1 MADADGFFDPFAP
14 GFTDDPYP
22 AYRRLRE
29 EDPVQEHPFGFWIL
43 SRHEDVSAL
52 LRSGHSVD
60 YRNTEENSVARL
72 QADAML
78 QADPEFAESIDTY
91 GLSMLDRDPPDHTR
105 LRGLVSKVFTP
116 RSVAALE
123 PFVTELVDDA
133 LDRLAEECGAGGDG
147 GGGAGGGGAGGSGAD
162 LISTLA
168 FPIPFAVISRM
179 LGIPD
184 ADHDR
189 IRQLSGLL
197 VRTLEPVG
205 DPELLVR
212 INRARLAMQEIVRG
226 LIDAKRAHPGDD
238 LLTALIA
245 AESDGDRLTDEEL
258 VAQVILLYV
267 AGHETTVNLIGNG
280 TLALLRA
287 PGELKKL
294 HDAPELAGHAVEEL
308 LRYDAP
314 VQQSRRIT
322 LAPYEVGGKVI
333 PRGAFV
339 IVALA
344 SANRDEAAF
353 GPDAS
358 ELRVDR
364 PNARNHVSFGG
375 GPHHCLGAA
384 LARLEARVAVE
395 RLAARFPGLALAGAP
410 VWNGRI
416 NLRGLERLP
425 VSAG

>member
-1 MADADGFFDPFAP
+1 MADTETLFDPFAP

-22 AYRRLRE
+22 AYQRLRE
-29 EDPVQEHPFGFWIL
+29 YSPVQEHPFGFWVL

-60 YRNTEENSVARL
+60 YRNTVEGSVARL

-78 QADPEFAESIDTY
+78 QADPEYSETAETY

-105 LRGLVSKVFTP
+105 LRGLVAKVFTP

-123 PFVTELVDDA
+123 PYVTGLVDAA
-133 LDRLAEECGAGGDG
+133 LDRLADEAADG
-147 GGGAGGGGAGGSGAD
+147 GRAD
-162 LISTLA
+162 LVSNLA
-168 FPIPFAVISRM
+168 FPLPFAVISRM

-184 ADHDR
+184 ADHER
-189 IRQLSGLL
+189 IRELSGLL
-197 VRTLEPVG
+197 VRTLEPIG
-205 DPELLVR
+205 DPDLLVR
-212 INRARLAMQEIVRG
+212 INRARLEMQEVVRA
-226 LIDAKRAHPGDD
+226 LIDVKRARPGDD

-245 AESDGDRLTDEEL
+245 AESGGDRLTNEEL

-280 TLALLRA
+280 MLALLRA
-287 PGELKKL
+287 PGEWKKL
-294 HDAPELAGHAVEEL
+294 REAPELAGNAVEEM

-322 LAPYEVGGKVI
+322 LSPYEVGGRTI
-333 PRGAFV
+333 PAGAFV
-339 IVALA
+339 IAALA
-344 SANRDEAAF
+344 SANRDEAVF
-353 GPDAS
+353 GPDAA
-358 ELRVDR
+358 RVRVERAD
-364 PNARNHVSFGG
+364 ARNHVSFGG

-395 RLAARFPGLALAGAP
+395 RSARRFAGLAVAGEP

-416 NLRGLERLP
+416 NLRGLETLP
-425 VSAG
+425 VEVAE

>member
-1 MADADGFFDPFAP
+1 MADTETLFDPFAP

-22 AYRRLRE
+22 AYQRLRE
-29 EDPVQEHPFGFWIL
+29 YSPVQEHPFGFWVL

-60 YRNTEENSVARL
+60 YRNTVEGSVARL

-78 QADPEFAESIDTY
+78 QADPEYSETAETY

-105 LRGLVSKVFTP
+105 LRGLVAKVFTP

-123 PFVTELVDDA
+123 PYVTGLVDAA
-133 LDRLAEECGAGGDG
+133 LDRLADEAAAGGR
-147 GGGAGGGGAGGSGAD
+147 AD

-184 ADHDR
+184 ADHER
-189 IRQLSGLL
+189 IRELSGLL
-197 VRTLEPVG
+197 VRTLEPIG
-205 DPELLVR
+205 DPDLLVR
-212 INRARLAMQEIVRG
+212 INRARLEMQEVVRA
-226 LIDAKRAHPGDD
+226 LIDVKRARPGDD

-245 AESDGDRLTDEEL
+245 AESGGDRLTNEEL

-280 TLALLRA
+280 MLALLRA
-287 PGELKKL
+287 PGEWKKL
-294 HDAPELAGHAVEEL
+294 REAPELAGNAVEEM

-322 LAPYEVGGKVI
+322 LSPYEVGGRTI
-333 PRGAFV
+333 PAGAFV
-339 IVALA
+339 IAALA
-344 SANRDEAAF
+344 SANRDEAVF
-353 GPDAS
+353 GPDAA
-358 ELRVDR
+358 RVRVERAD
-364 PNARNHVSFGG
+364 ARNHVSFGG

-395 RLAARFPGLALAGAP
+395 RSARRFAGLAVAGEP

-416 NLRGLERLP
+416 NLRGLETLP
-425 VSAG
+425 VEVAE

>member
-1 MADADGFFDPFAP
+1 MSAASEPEVIFDPFAP

-29 EDPVQEHPFGFWIL
+29 SDPVQEHPYGFWIL

-60 YRNTEENSVARL
+60 YRNTEEDSAARL
-72 QADAML
+72 QAQAML
-78 QADPEFAESIDTY
+78 ESDPEYSETIDTY

-105 LRGLVSKVFTP
+105 LRGLVAKVFTP

-123 PFVTELVDDA
+123 PFVTELVDAA
-133 LDRLAEECGAGGDG
+133 LDRLADTAAGT
-147 GGGAGGGGAGGSGAD
+147 GSAD

-184 ADHDR
+184 GDHER
-189 IRQLSGLL
+189 IRELSGML
-197 VRTLEPVG
+197 VRTLEPIG
-205 DPELLVR
+205 DPELLVQ
-212 INRARLAMQEIVRG
+212 INRARLAMQEIVRD
-226 LIDAKRAHPGDD
+226 LIDTKRERPAED

-294 HDAPELAGHAVEEL
+294 HDAPRLAANAVEEM
-308 LRYDAP
+308 LRYDSP

-322 LAPYEVGGKVI
+322 LAPYEAGGRTI
-333 PRGAFV
+333 PKGEFV
-339 IVALA
+339 IAALA
-344 SANRDEAAF
+344 SANRDESVF
-353 GPDAS
+353 GPDAA
-358 ELRVDR
+358 ELRLDR
-364 PNARNHVSFGG
+364 ANARAHVAFGG

-384 LARLEARVAVE
+384 LARLEARVAIE
-395 RLAARFPGLALAGAP
+395 GLAARFPALSLAGEP

-416 NLRGLERLP
+416 NLRGLDRLP
-425 VSAG
+425 VSVG

>member
-1 MADADGFFDPFAP
+1 MADTETLFDPFAP

-22 AYRRLRE
+22 AYQRLRE
-29 EDPVQEHPFGFWIL
+29 TSPVQEHPFGFWIL
-43 SRHEDVSAL
+43 SRHDDVSAL

-60 YRNTEENSVARL
+60 YRNTAENSVARL

-78 QADPEFAESIDTY
+78 QTDPEFSETMDTY

-105 LRGLVSKVFTP
+105 LRGLVAKVFTP

-123 PFVTELVDDA
+123 PYIAELVDEA
-133 LDRLAEECGAGGDG
+133 LDRLADEGKNGN
-147 GGGAGGGGAGGSGAD
+147 AD
-162 LISTLA
+162 LIGTLA

-184 ADHDR
+184 ADHNR
-189 IRQLSGLL
+189 IRELSGLL
-197 VRTLEPVG
+197 VRTLEPIG
-205 DPELLVR
+205 DADLLVR
-212 INRARLAMQEIVRG
+212 INRARLAMQEIVRS
-226 LIDAKRAHPGDD
+226 LIDTKRAHPADD

-245 AESDGDRLTDEEL
+245 AESDGDHLTDEEL

-280 TLALLRA
+280 TLALLRT

-294 HDAPELAGHAVEEL
+294 HDSPELATNAVEEM

-322 LAPYEVGGKVI
+322 LSPYTIGDRTI
-333 PRGAFV
+333 PPGAFV
-339 IVALA
+339 IAALA
-344 SANRDEAAF
+344 SANRDEDTF

-358 ELRVDR
+358 TLRIDR

-395 RLAARFPGLALAGAP
+395 RLASRFPTLALAGEP
-410 VWNGRI
+410 TWNGRI
-416 NLRGLERLP
+416 NLRGLDVLP
-425 VSAG
+425 VATA

>member
-1 MADADGFFDPFAP
+1 MADTETLFDPFAP
-14 GFTDDPYP
+14 GFTEDPYP

-29 EDPVQEHPFGFWIL
+29 GSPVQEHPFGFWIL

-60 YRNTEENSVARL
+60 YRNTAEDSVARL

-78 QADPEFAESIDTY
+78 QADPELSETAETY

-105 LRGLVSKVFTP
+105 LRGLVAKVFTP

-123 PFVTELVDDA
+123 PYVTELVDAA
-133 LDRLAEECGAGGDG
+133 LDRLADEA
-147 GGGAGGGGAGGSGAD
+147 AGGGSAD

-184 ADHDR
+184 ADHQR
-189 IRQLSGLL
+189 IRELSGLL
-197 VRTLEPVG
+197 VRTLEPIG
-205 DPELLVR
+205 DAELLVR
-212 INRARLAMQEIVRG
+212 INRARLEMQEVVRQ
-226 LIDAKRAHPGDD
+226 LIDAKRARPGDD

-245 AESDGDRLTDEEL
+245 AESGGDRLTDEEL

-294 HDAPELAGHAVEEL
+294 HESRSPELAANAVEEL

-322 LAPYEVGGKVI
+322 LSPYEVGGRTI
-333 PRGAFV
+333 PAGAFV
-339 IVALA
+339 IAALA

-353 GPDAS
+353 GPAAA
-358 ELRVDR
+358 ELRVER
-364 PNARNHVSFGG
+364 ANARQHVSFGG

-384 LARLEARVAVE
+384 LARLEARVVVE
-395 RLAARFPGLALAGAP
+395 RLVGRFPGLGLVGEP

-416 NLRGLERLP
+416 NLRGLEVLL
-425 VSAG
+425 VGVG

>member
-1 MADADGFFDPFAP
+1 MADPEILFDPFAP

-22 AYRRLRE
+22 AYRALRE
-29 EDPVQEHPFGFWIL
+29 GDPVQEHPFGFWIL

-78 QADPEFAESIDTY
+78 QADPEYSETIDTY

-105 LRGLVSKVFTP
+105 LRGLVAKVFTP

-123 PFVTELVDDA
+123 PFVAELVDDA
-133 LDRLAEECGAGGDG
+133 LERLADASGGD
-147 GGGAGGGGAGGSGAD
+147 
-162 LISTLA
+162 LIDILA

-179 LGIPD
+179 LGIPA

-189 IRQLSGLL
+189 IRELSGLL
-197 VRTLEPVG
+197 VRTLEPIG
-205 DPELLVR
+205 DPEQLAP
-212 INRARLAMQEIVRG
+212 INRARLAMQEIVTG

-280 TLALLRA
+280 TLALLRT

-294 HDAPELAGHAVEEL
+294 HDTPQLAVNAVEEM

-322 LAPYEVGGKVI
+322 LSPYEVGGKTI

-339 IVALA
+339 IAGLA
-344 SANRDEAAF
+344 SANRDEAVF
-353 GPDAS
+353 GPDAA

-364 PNARNHVSFGG
+364 ANARNHVSFGG

-395 RLAARFPGLALAGAP
+395 RLAARFPGLALAGEPA
-410 VWNGRI
+410 WNGRI
-416 NLRGLERLP
+416 NLRGLDTLP
-425 VSAG
+425 VIAG

>member
-1 MADADGFFDPFAP
+1 MADTETLFDPFAP

-22 AYRRLRE
+22 AYQRLRE
-29 EDPVQEHPFGFWIL
+29 YSPVQEHPFGFWVL

-60 YRNTEENSVARL
+60 YRNTVEGSVARL

-78 QADPEFAESIDTY
+78 QADPEYSETAETY

-105 LRGLVSKVFTP
+105 LRGLVAKVFTP

-123 PFVTELVDDA
+123 PYVTGLVDAA
-133 LDRLAEECGAGGDG
+133 LDRLADEAAAGGR
-147 GGGAGGGGAGGSGAD
+147 AD

-184 ADHDR
+184 ADHER
-189 IRQLSGLL
+189 IRELSGLL
-197 VRTLEPVG
+197 VRTLEPIG
-205 DPELLVR
+205 DPDLLVR
-212 INRARLAMQEIVRG
+212 INRARLEMQEVVRT
-226 LIDAKRAHPGDD
+226 LIEAKRARPGDD

-245 AESDGDRLTDEEL
+245 AESGGDRLTNEEL

-280 TLALLRA
+280 MLALLRA
-287 PGELKKL
+287 PGEWKKL
-294 HDAPELAGHAVEEL
+294 REAPELAGNAVEET

-322 LAPYEVGGKVI
+322 VSPYEVGGRTI
-333 PRGAFV
+333 PAGAFV
-339 IVALA
+339 IAALA
-344 SANRDEAAF
+344 SANRDEAVF
-353 GPDAS
+353 GPDAA
-358 ELRVDR
+358 RVRVERAD
-364 PNARNHVSFGG
+364 ARNHVSFGG

-395 RLAARFPGLALAGAP
+395 RSARRFAGLAVAGEP

-416 NLRGLERLP
+416 NLRGLETLP
-425 VSAG
+425 VEVAE

>member
-1 MADADGFFDPFAP
+1 MADTETLFDPFAP

-22 AYRRLRE
+22 AYQRLRE
-29 EDPVQEHPFGFWIL
+29 YSPVQEHPFGFWVL

-60 YRNTEENSVARL
+60 YRNTVEGSVARL

-78 QADPEFAESIDTY
+78 QADPEYSETAETY

-105 LRGLVSKVFTP
+105 LRGLVAKVFTP

-123 PFVTELVDDA
+123 PYVTGLVDAA
-133 LDRLAEECGAGGDG
+133 LDRLADEAAAGGR
-147 GGGAGGGGAGGSGAD
+147 AD

-184 ADHDR
+184 ADHER
-189 IRQLSGLL
+189 IRELSGLL
-197 VRTLEPVG
+197 VRTLEPIG
-205 DPELLVR
+205 DPDLLVR
-212 INRARLAMQEIVRG
+212 INRARLEMQEVVRT
-226 LIDAKRAHPGDD
+226 LIEAKRARPGDD

-245 AESDGDRLTDEEL
+245 AESGGDRLTNEEL

-280 TLALLRA
+280 MLALLRA
-287 PGELKKL
+287 PGEWKKL
-294 HDAPELAGHAVEEL
+294 REAPELAGNAVEET

-322 LAPYEVGGKVI
+322 VSPYEVGGRTI
-333 PRGAFV
+333 PAGAFV
-339 IVALA
+339 IAALA
-344 SANRDEAAF
+344 SANRDEAVF
-353 GPDAS
+353 GPDAA
-358 ELRVDR
+358 RVRVERAD
-364 PNARNHVSFGG
+364 ARNHVSFGG

-395 RLAARFPGLALAGAP
+395 RSARRFEELAVAGEP

-416 NLRGLERLP
+416 NLRGLETLP
-425 VSAG
+425 VEVAE